1 MSENI
6 RFLATALDE
15 FLGTDRKLD
24 RKDKRYGGKMVQ
36 DNL

>member
-6 RFLATALDE
+6 RFINKALDE
-15 FLGTDRKLD
+15 FSGTDRKLD
-24 RKDKRYGGKMVQ
+24 RKDKRYGGKMFQ